1 MRKLFWTSTMA
12 KKTFT
17 LSANIEN
24 GIAEGSRYIVTPNVQ
39 KVLREIVDGYQTGI
53 HSFSIIGTYGTGK
66 SSFLLHLEQD
76 LLSTTKKRELL
87 KNTKLLHNGDFE
99 ILNIVGDSKS
109 LSGLLLAKLQD
120 VMQSSETDVLTLLK
134 AYYAKLKKQNK
145 FLLIAIDEFGKV
157 LEHATRYNPEEELY
171 FFQKLTEVINAPTR
185 NILLLITLHQNF
197 SAYASKLSQTQKNEW
212 TKVKGR
218 FQEVVFAEPIEQLLY
233 LAAEHISTEFKYNL
247 PDKNF
252 SQIYNMAVDSKF
264 ISSDFS
270 YDTACKLYPMDT
282 FAAYAITCAIQR
294 YGQNERSLFTF
305 LNAKGSHSLCDYKEK
320 VNCTFNLADVYDY
333 VINSFH
339 SYLNDANSDS
349 TGWSAIRLSIER
361 VEGCD
366 WEEPQQM
373 LDAIRIV
380 KAIGILNLFGNAGF
394 SMTQVEMTRYAT
406 MALGIIFANK
416 ILHELKRLKIVRY
429 AEYKKRFI
437 LFEGTDINIEDEV
450 TKASLIVP
458 RPVNFVDDIRVYFNN
473 RVSPVKAYYY
483 HRGTPRYF
491 EYQLLE
497 CPQDIVPIGDIDGYI
512 QMIFGTSDKQY
523 KELVK
528 FSKDCSHAIIYA
540 YFNNTG
546 DIVEH
551 LYNIQKY
558 QYIIEKVLIDK
569 NDHVALTE
577 LAKLIEYEKTLINK
591 ALNNSLFSYQN
602 DVTWLY
608 KGVVRKVDSQ
618 RDFNKLLS
626 FVCDDVY
633 SQTPIINNELFNKHK
648 LSSNISG
655 AKAKYL
661 QALLENSDKA
671 DLGFEADKFPPEK
684 TIYYSLLKNTG
695 LHVNGEFADAPS
707 NPDIKTLWDVCEDFL
722 NTSRDKARSIS
733 ELVKKLSTQPYKIK
747 DGVLEFWLPTYLFIK
762 RQDYSLYGEHGQYI
776 PNFNIELFDLMKKH
790 IGEFKI
796 KAYAVD
802 GVKLQ
807 LFNQYRKF
815 LNLGGNNAIKGSAFI
830 ETIKPFLFF
839 YNRQLNDY
847 AKQTKSLPHEE
858 SIKFRDVLA
867 RAKDPEKAF
876 LEDIPEALGY
886 DDDKLK
892 DENAVQ
898 DYCYVIQRAVRELRG
913 CYNQLIDRIECNLIE
928 SLGFESSEYSEYIQ
942 EIQQRLSRVKPH
954 LLNPRQK
961 EFYQHAMSQFD
972 NRTEWYQSICF
983 AVLGSPLDR
992 MTDDQEPKLHDD
1004 IVFLFKECEQKAVF
1018 SESLNYK
1025 IGKKEETRSHELESK
1040 INNLL
1045 TGDNNLDV
1053 YTLMRILQKKLN
1065 ND

>member
-1 MRKLFWTSTMA
+1 MA
-12 KKTFT
+12 KKIFT
-17 LSANIEN
+17 LSANIDN
-24 GIAEGSRYIVTPNVQ
+24 GIAEGTSYIVTPNVQ
-39 KVLREIVDGYQTGI
+39 KVVQEIVDGFQTGI

-66 SSFLLHLEQD
+66 SSFLLHLEKD
-76 LLSTTKKRELL
+76 LLTATKNKKLL
-87 KNTKLLHNGDFE
+87 KNTELLHDGGFE

-109 LSGLLLAKLQD
+109 LSNLLLGKLQNA
-120 VMQSSETDVLTLLK
+120 VQSEETDVLSLLK

-145 FLLIAIDEFGKV
+145 FLLIVIDEFGKV
-157 LEHATRYNPEEELY
+157 LEHAAKHDPEEELY
-171 FFQKLTEVINAPTR
+171 FFQKFTEVVNTPTR
-185 NILLLITLHQNF
+185 NILLLTTLHQNF
-197 SAYASKLSQTQKNEW
+197 STYAGKLTQTQKNEW

-233 LAAEHISTEFKYNL
+233 LAAEHISTEFKYRL
-247 PDKNF
+247 IDKNF
-252 SQIYNMAVDSKF
+252 LQIYEMAIAEKF
-264 ISSDFS
+264 IAKDFNF
-270 YDTACKLYPMDT
+270 DTASKLYPMDT
-282 FAAYAITCAIQR
+282 FAAYAITRAIQR

-305 LNAKGSHSLCDYKEK
+305 LNAKGAHSLCTYKEIE
-320 VNCTFNLADVYDY
+320 NNTYNLADVYDY
-333 VINSFH
+333 VTNSFH

-361 VEGCD
+361 VEGGD
-366 WEEPQQM
+366 WQEPQQM
-373 LDAIRIV
+373 LDAIKIV
-380 KAIGILNLFGNAGF
+380 KAIGMLNLFGNAGF
-394 SMTQVEMTRYAT
+394 TMTQSNMEDYAS
-406 MALGIIFANK
+406 MALGVQFAST
-416 ILHELKRLKIVRY
+416 ILHELIRMKIVRY
-429 AEYKKRFI
+429 AEYKKRLI
-437 LFEGTDINIEDEV
+437 LFEGTDINIEEEV
-450 TKASLIVP
+450 TNASLVVP
-458 RPVNFVDDIRVYFNN
+458 KPVNFVDELRVYFNN

-497 CPQDIVPIGDIDGYI
+497 HPQDIVPTGDVDGFV
-512 QMIFGTSDKQY
+512 QMVFGTSDKQY
-523 KELVK
+523 KELVS
-528 FSKDCSHAIIYA
+528 FSKNCEHAIIFA

-546 DIVEH
+546 DIVQH
-551 LYNIQKY
+551 IYNIQKY
-558 QYIIEKVLIDK
+558 RYIIEKVLVDK
-569 NDHVALTE
+569 SDRVALKE
-577 LAKLIEYEKTLINK
+577 LSQLMEYEKTLLNK
-591 ALNNSLFSYQN
+591 ALSESLFSYN
-602 DVTWLY
+602 DDVSWLY
-608 KGVVRKVDSQ
+608 KGEVRNVNSH
-618 RDFNKLLS
+618 RDFNMLLS
-626 FVCDDVY
+626 EVCEDVY
-633 SQTPIINNELFNKHK
+633 SFTPIINNELFNKHK

-671 DLGFEADKFPPEK
+671 DLGFDVDKFPPEK

-695 LHVNGEFADAPS
+695 LHVNGEFADVPT
-707 NPDIKTLWDVCEDFL
+707 NLDIMTLWDACEDFL
-722 NTSRDKARSIS
+722 NSTREKARKLS
-733 ELVKKLSTQPYKIK
+733 ELLKKLSAQPYKIK
-747 DGVLEFWLPTYLFIK
+747 AGVLEFWLPTYLFIK
-762 RQDYSLYGEHGQYI
+762 RQDYSLYGENGQYI
-776 PNFNIELFDLMKKH
+776 PNFNIELLDLMKKH

-815 LNLGGNNAIKGSAFI
+815 LNLGDNSSIKGGAFI

-847 AKQTKSLPHEE
+847 AKHTKSLPHEE
-858 SIKFRDVLA
+858 SIKFREVLA

-876 LEDIPEALGY
+876 LEDLPEALGY
-886 DDDKLK
+886 DDDKLR

-913 CYNQLIDRIECNLIE
+913 CYNLLIDRIEGNLIE
-928 SLGFESSEYSEYIQ
+928 SLGLESGEYAEYIQ
-942 EIQQRLSRVKPH
+942 EIHKRLSKVKPH

-961 EFYQHAMSQFD
+961 EFYQHAMAQFD
-972 NRTEWYQSICF
+972 NRTEWYQSVCF

-1004 IVFLFKECEQKAVF
+1004 IVFLFKECEQKAVL

-1025 IGKKEETRSHELESK
+1025 IDEKEEARSQELESK
-1040 INNLL
+1040 INNILS
-1045 TGDNNLDV
+1045 GDNNLDV

>member
-1 MRKLFWTSTMA
+1 MA
-12 KKTFT
+12 KKIFT

-39 KVLREIVDGYQTGI
+39 KVLQEIVDGYQVGI

-66 SSFLLHLEQD
+66 STFLLHLEKD
-76 LLSTTKKRELL
+76 LFDSTKDKELL
-87 KNTKLLHNGDFE
+87 KNPKLLHAGGFE
-99 ILNIVGDSKS
+99 VLNIIGDSKS
-109 LSGLLLAKLQD
+109 LADLLLGKLQE
-120 VMQSSETDVLTLLK
+120 VMQSDDVEVLSLLK
-134 AYYAKLKKQNK
+134 AYYAKLKRQNK
-145 FLLIAIDEFGKV
+145 LLLIAIDEFGKV
-157 LEHATRYNPEEELY
+157 LEHAAKHDPEEELY
-171 FFQKLTEVINAPTR
+171 FFQKFTEVVNAPTR
-185 NILLLITLHQNF
+185 NILLLTTLHQNF
-197 SAYASKLSQTQKNEW
+197 SAYANKLSQTQKNEW
-212 TKVKGR
+212 SKVKGR
-218 FQEVVFAEPIEQLLY
+218 FQEVVFAEPIEQLLF
-233 LAAEHISTEFKYNL
+233 LAAEHISTEFKYKL
-247 PDKNF
+247 TDRNF
-252 SQIYNMAVDSKF
+252 SKIYRMAVEGKF
-264 ISSDFS
+264 VADNFS
-270 YDTACKLYPMDT
+270 FDAACKLYPVDT
-282 FAAYAITCAIQR
+282 FAAYAITRAIQR

-305 LNAKGSHSLCDYKEK
+305 LNAKGAHSVYSYKDVE
-320 VNCTFNLADVYDY
+320 NTTYNLADVYDY
-333 VINSFH
+333 VTHSFH

-349 TGWSAIRLSIER
+349 TGWRAIRLSIER
-361 VEGCD
+361 VEGSD
-366 WEEPQQM
+366 WKDPQQM
-373 LDAIRIV
+373 LDAIKMV
-380 KAIGILNLFGNAGF
+380 KAIGMMNLFGNAGF
-394 SMTQVEMTRYAT
+394 SMTRCRMGDYAS
-406 MALGIIFANK
+406 MALGVDFPITIIQ
-416 ILHELKRLKIVRY
+416 ELEQLKIVRY
-429 AEYKKRFI
+429 AEYKNRLI
-437 LFEGTDINIEDEV
+437 LFEGTDINIEEEI
-450 TKASLIVP
+450 TNASLIVP
-458 RPVNFVDDIRVYFNN
+458 KPVNFVDDLRVYFNN

-491 EYQLLE
+491 EYQLLDH
-497 CPQDIVPIGDIDGYI
+497 PQDVVPTGDVDGYV

-523 KELVK
+523 EELES
-528 FSKDCSHAIIYA
+528 FSKNCEHAIIFV
-540 YFNNTG
+540 YFNKTD
-546 DIVEH
+546 DIVQH

-558 QYIIEKVLIDK
+558 RYIIEKVLVDK
-569 NDHVALTE
+569 SDRVALKE
-577 LAKLIEYEKTLINK
+577 LSQLMEYEKTLLNK
-591 ALNNSLFSYQN
+591 ALSESLFSYLE

-608 KGVVRKVDSQ
+608 KGEERKVNTH

-626 FVCDDVY
+626 EVCEDVY
-633 SQTPIINNELFNKHK
+633 SLTPIINNELFNKHK

-661 QALLENSDKA
+661 QALLENNGKD
-671 DLGFEADKFPPEK
+671 DLGFESDKFPPEK

-695 LHVNGEFADAPS
+695 LHINGEFADAPT
-707 NPDIKTLWDVCEDFL
+707 NQDIKTLWDACEEFL
-722 NTSRDKARSIS
+722 NGTREKSRRLS
-733 ELVKKLSTQPYKIK
+733 ELVKKLSAQPYKIK

-762 RQDYSLYGEHGQYI
+762 RQDYALYGENGQYI

-815 LNLGGNNAIKGSAFI
+815 LNLGDNSNIKGGAFI

-847 AKQTKSLPHEE
+847 AKHTKSLPHEE
-858 SIKFRDVLA
+858 TIKFRDVLA

-876 LEDIPEALGY
+876 LEDLPEALGY

-913 CYNQLIDRIECNLIE
+913 CYNQLIDRIENSLIE
-928 SLGFESSEYSEYIQ
+928 GLGFASGEYSEYIQ
-942 EIQQRLSRVKPH
+942 EIRQRLSKVKPH

-961 EFYQHAMSQFD
+961 EFYQHAMAQFD
-972 NRTEWYQSICF
+972 NRTEWYQSVCF

-992 MTDDQEPKLHDD
+992 MKDDLEPKLHDD
-1004 IVFLFKECEQKAVF
+1004 IVFLFKECEQKAVL

-1025 IGKKEETRSHELESK
+1025 IDENEEARSRELESK
-1040 INNLL
+1040 INDLL
-1045 TGDNNLDV
+1045 TGDNNLDI